1 MTRKVDKEKKEIK
14 KEKKAEVN
22 KEKTEKKVTRR
33 GVSSSKKKG
42 DVSEVKV
49 KKTATKVAKPIVI
62 KLKKEG
68 LSPQEI
74 SEIIKQPVNKIIAE
88 LLSLGVIVSA
98 TQKITD
104 RDTLELLFLQLGKK
118 VVIEEVVEE
127 VEELEKKQEPPK
139 EPLKEEIKKEEI
151 VKKEEAV
158 DKKPEVVIPKKEI
171 PPNYV
176 KKIPVVTVMGH
187 VDHGKTTLLD
197 TIRKTN
203 VAASEY
209 GAITQHIGAY
219 KVNYKGNFI
228 TFIDTPGHEAFSTIR
243 ARGAKVTDIV
253 VLVVAGDEGIKQQ
266 TIECINHIREANVPF
281 IVAINKIDLPQ
292 CNVNNVKKQFS
303 EMGIVPSD
311 WGGNV
316 EFVEIS
322 ARNNINIDKLLD
334 VIVTQA
340 ELMGLY
346 SPKDVPCEAVVIETK
361 FDRKVGFLA
370 TVIVNKGKLKVGDNF
385 VCGYSY
391 GKVKTIYD
399 ENNQRLNE
407 LNVGEPG
414 EIFGFEVPAVAGD
427 ILKVIANE
435 KEFRKIIE
443 EIETQKK
450 LQLTKTKRYLTIED
464 IISGKSKVLTVVIK
478 ADTQGSLEAIL
489 KMLNSLS
496 EELKGNPDLPEL
508 KIAHSSVGEIKES
521 DVLLATASNAIII
534 GFNVRPNTQA
544 LKNAKHE
551 GIEIRTYRLIY
562 ELVDDIR
569 NILKRLEVKKE
580 VEEFLGRARIKKIF
594 EISKVG
600 KVAGCVVEDGKIVR
614 NAKVRILRDNIIIAE
629 TKIISLKRF
638 KDDVKEVQQGYECG
652 VALENFQN
660 IKENDVIE
668 CYQIITK

>member
-127 VEELEKKQEPPK
+127 VEELEKKQEFPK